1 LASKRKKLLILF
13 IKLSISGSILYFVL
27 KKAGIEEVFSTIG
40 GMAPVCFFG
49 AMLLYIV
56 TVYTSSHR
64 WKYLLSLVDGSSGL
78 SSFRL
83 FALYLMGAFFS
94 RLLPGMVGGDAV
106 RAYYL
111 YKDTKSGTMALAS
124 VLADRYIGFAAML
137 SLGLIALPFGIS
149 KISGADAGWAI
160 PLEWIIP
167 LIAITFITVS
177 FIIFTLK
184 IGSRFSKVKDFYEYF
199 LKLKNSPSILLKSFG
214 LSIIVQVIG
223 IFAVYLISV
232 GIGAK
237 TSLVEFFLFVP
248 IINTIT
254 ALPISMSGLGVRE
267 GAFVLLLGLTGIKPE
282 VATSISL
289 AWFLSYALGSTP
301 GIIVYLKW
309 RVQKQESEDKPIPKV

>member
-13 IKLSISGSILYFVL
+13 LKLSISGSILYFVL
-27 KKAGIEEVFSTIG
+27 KKAGIQEVYSTIE

-56 TVYTSSHR
+56 TVYLSSHR
-64 WKYLLSLVDGSSGL
+64 WKHLLSLVDGSSDLG
-78 SSFRL
+78 SFRL
-83 FALYLMGAFFS
+83 FSLYLMGSFFS

-111 YKDTKSGTMALAS
+111 YKETKSGTMALAS
-124 VLADRYIGFAAML
+124 VFADRYMGFAAML

-149 KISGADAGWAI
+149 KIRGSDAGWAI

-167 LIAITFITVS
+167 LIALVFITVS
-177 FIIFTLK
+177 FITFTLK
-184 IGSRFSKVKDFYEYF
+184 IGNRFSKVKDFYEYF
-199 LKLKNSPSILLKSFG
+199 LKLKNSPAILLKSFS
-214 LSIIVQVIG
+214 LSVIIQIIG
-223 IFAVYLISV
+223 ILAVYLISV

-237 TSLVEFFLFVP
+237 TSLIEFFLFVP

-267 GAFVLLLGLTGIKPE
+267 GAFVVLLGLTGIKPE

-289 AWFLSYALGSTP
+289 AWFLAYALGSTP

-309 RVQKQESEDKPIPKV
+309 RVKK

>member
-1 LASKRKKLLILF
+1 
-13 IKLSISGSILYFVL
+13 
-27 KKAGIEEVFSTIG
+27 
-40 GMAPVCFFG
+40 M
-49 AMLLYIV
+49 YIV

-64 WKYLLSLVDGSSGL
+64 WKYLLSLVEGSSGL
-78 SSFRL
+78 SSLRL
-83 FALYLMGAFFS
+83 FSLYIMGSFFS

-124 VLADRYIGFAAML
+124 VFADRYMGFAAML
-137 SLGLIALPFGIS
+137 SLGLVALPFGIN
-149 KISGADAGWAI
+149 KIRGADAGWTI
-160 PLEWIIP
+160 PLEWIVP
-167 LIAITFITVS
+167 LIAFVFIVFS
-177 FIIFTLK
+177 FLIFTLQ
-184 IGSRFSKVKDFYEYF
+184 IGKRFSKVKNLYEYF
-199 LKLKNSPSILLKSFG
+199 LKLKNSPSILIKSFS
-214 LSIIVQVIG
+214 LSVAVQVIG
-223 IFAVYLISV
+223 IFSVYLISV

-237 TSLVEFFLFVP
+237 TSLIEFFLFVP

-289 AWFLSYALGSTP
+289 AWFLAYALGSTP

-309 RVQKQESEDKPIPKV
+309 RVKKELQQES